1 MTPAWVHVASTIGF
15 TVLTVCVV
23 VLLGALTPIY
33 AHMLTPKEDA

>member
-1 MTPAWVHVASTIGF
+1 MTPTWVHVASTIGS
-15 TVLTVCVV
+15 TVLTGSVV